1 MPLGKTRAPKSDGW
15 GQTGLNYTVLQ
26 CGKSSFQPLA
36 AAPASRRHLTHTDQ
50 YKSTPLICAK
60 HSGRVTSDRSYLFWQ
75 VLDLTYHLS
84 SYVKHRIR
92 INFILRAPIPQNV
105 ITCLGLSQVRSVLLF
120 DLLSHRQVLM
130 ITEQHQHTQIQQK
143 LNAAIAFALWTA
155 SVADRYRQAEPQ
167 SPANKRPAF
176 SALRCTRGTGESSSA
191 CTAKAVGFT
200 AEDKLVA

>member
-15 GQTGLNYTVLQ
+15 GQTGLNYTALQ
-26 CGKSSFQPLA
+26 GGKSSFQPLA
-36 AAPASRRHLTHTDQ
+36 AAPASRRHLTRTDQ

-60 HSGRVTSDRSYLFWQ
+60 HSERVTSSDRSYLIWQ

-120 DLLSHRQVLM
+120 DLLSHRIINDHRAASAHTNSAEAQRCNHTRSLM
-130 ITEQHQHTQIQQK
+130 
-143 LNAAIAFALWTA
+143 A
-155 SVADRYRQAEPQ
+155 SAADRYRQAEPQ
-167 SPANKRPAF
+167 SPADKRPAF